1 MIDFPSPESDLG
13 TQYDRPPYVAARTDD
28 ERLVAAAWA
37 ELLEVEP
44 VGVHDDFFQLGG
56 HSMMLIQLVT
66 MLNAA
71 AGRRVAL
78 RDLFGATT
86 VEKQARLLA
95 EHWADS
101 AEPRLVALTRRPVSE
116 E

>member
-1 MIDFPSPESDLG
+1 MPDSPGTETDLG

-66 MLNAA
+66 SLNAA
-71 AGRRVAL
+71 SGRRVAL

-86 VEKQARLLA
+86 VEEQARLLT
-95 EHWADS
+95 EHRADP
-101 AEPRLVALTRRPVSE
+101 AEPRLVALNRRPVSE